1 MWRNASSLVFASSSP
16 EVSRTPM
23 ICWSDAGRLKQIGA
37 DPAGLVLRMEA
48 RQHHESVKLEQD
60 RANSC
65 KRISSA
71 RDAEFI
77 RTSAL
82 ALRKV

>member
-1 MWRNASSLVFASSSP
+1 
-16 EVSRTPM
+16 
-23 ICWSDAGRLKQIGA
+23 
-37 DPAGLVLRMEA
+37 MEA